1 MKKYVCM
8 ICGYVYDEAAG
19 IPIAGIAPGTK
30 WEDLPEDWVCP
41 LCGAAKSD
49 FKEQTATSAAVSKAA
64 EVEESDE
71 LRKFSVGELS
81 SLCSNLARGCEKQ
94 YLAEESALFTQ
105 LSDYFKS
112 KTPATEHD
120 SHQALYE
127 LVQKDLN
134 EGFIKANA
142 AAGANADRG
151 ALRALAWSEKVS
163 RILNS
168 ILSRYEKDGDE
179 FLVNTNVYVCETCG
193 FIYVGDVAP
202 ALCPVCKVPS
212 WKIVKVERR

>member
-71 LRKFSVGELS
+71 LRKLSVGELS
-81 SLCSNLARGCEKQ
+81 
-94 YLAEESALFTQ
+94 
-105 LSDYFKS
+105 
-112 KTPATEHD
+112 
-120 SHQALYE
+120 
-127 LVQKDLN
+127 
-134 EGFIKANA
+134 
-142 AAGANADRG
+142 
-151 ALRALAWSEKVS
+151 
-163 RILNS
+163 
-168 ILSRYEKDGDE
+168 
-179 FLVNTNVYVCETCG
+179 
-193 FIYVGDVAP
+193 
-202 ALCPVCKVPS
+202 
-212 WKIVKVERR
+212 